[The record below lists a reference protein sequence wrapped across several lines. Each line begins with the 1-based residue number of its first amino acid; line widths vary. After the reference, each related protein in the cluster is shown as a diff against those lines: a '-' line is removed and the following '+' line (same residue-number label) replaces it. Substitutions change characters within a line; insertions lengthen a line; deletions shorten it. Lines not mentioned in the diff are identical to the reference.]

1 LIDFGCGSGVLGV
14 AAALLGSREVISLD
28 IDPQALLATT
38 ANAKKNNVA
47 EKLKVDYPN
56 RFIEKP
62 ADILIANILSGP
74 LIQLAPQLTRLIK
87 PGGVIVLSG
96 ILQEQVDQIIKTY
109 QSAFTLC
116 EPTVRDGWVRI
127 EGLRCS

>member
-1 LIDFGCGSGVLGV
+1 M
-14 AAALLGSREVISLD
+14 
-28 IDPQALLATT
+28 
-38 ANAKKNNVA
+38 A

-74 LIQLAPQLTRLIK
+74 LVQLAPQLTRLIK

-109 QSAFTLC
+109 QGAFTLC